1 MTNTQTLMDVPSAF
15 RSLYWPVALLLAAA
29 LALLSLL
36 GYGPGGLA
44 CRPALVATAPAP
56 VAPAPVPAPPPAPV
70 AAAPVAAAP
79 VAAAPVA
86 AAPVAAA
93 PVVAAPATKLFF
105 EVDRSEVSAA
115 ERAKTGPIVEY
126 LKANPAAKAV
136 VSGFHDPRGDRA
148 KNEALAL
155 DRARAVRAV
164 LEEQGIA
171 RERVVMAKPM
181 ETTGDGSLPEARRV
195 ELSVEP

>member
-56 VAPAPVPAPPPAPV
+56 VAPAPVPAPPP
-70 AAAPVAAAP
+70 APVAAAP

>member
-1 MTNTQTLMDVPSAF
+1 
-15 RSLYWPVALLLAAA
+15 
-29 LALLSLL
+29 
-36 GYGPGGLA
+36 
-44 CRPALVATAPAP
+44 VATAPAP
-56 VAPAPVPAPPPAPV
+56 VAPAPVPAPPP
-70 AAAPVAAAP
+70 APVAAAP

>member
-56 VAPAPVPAPPPAPV
+56 VAPAPAPAPVPAPPP
-70 AAAPVAAAP
+70 
-79 VAAAPVA
+79 APVA

>member
-1 MTNTQTLMDVPSAF
+1 MTNTQTLMDLPSTF

-29 LALLSLL
+29 LALLALL
-36 GYGPGGLA
+36 GYGPGGSA
-44 CRPALVATAPAP
+44 CRPALVAAAPAP

-93 PVVAAPATKLFF
+93 PVAVAPATKLYF
-105 EVDRSEVSAA
+105 EVDRSDVSAA

-136 VSGFHDPRGDRA
+136 LSGFHDPRGDRA

-171 RERVVMAKPM
+171 RERMMMAKPV